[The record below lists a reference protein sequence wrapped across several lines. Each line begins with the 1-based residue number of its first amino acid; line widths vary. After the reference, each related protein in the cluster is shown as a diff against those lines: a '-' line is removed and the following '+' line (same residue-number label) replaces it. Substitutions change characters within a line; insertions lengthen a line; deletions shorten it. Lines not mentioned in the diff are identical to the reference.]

1 MTDPVRKALD
11 MAEMKLLKI
20 KDPAKDY
27 VVTVR
32 NGKRLSGDGAL
43 KEPDVDKGRE
53 PDLEVLEGLAPA
65 TKTPWPDPAPD

>member
-1 MTDPVRKALD
+1 MS
-11 MAEMKLLKI
+11 EMKLLKV

-32 NGKRLSGDGAL
+32 NGKRLSGDDAL
-43 KEPDVDKGRE
+43 KEPDVSKGQE
-53 PDLEVLEGLAPA
+53 PDLEVLEELAPA